1 MYLYYM
7 KGTLR
12 VDVRCI
18 IMISPHTV
26 SSSRAWMLV
35 SRSAPAQPSPA
46 QPSPA
51 QPCTAPSH
59 ASWPAGVTPLE
70 MMNNIS
76 NKMLKYVNL
85 FSYLAKKSLSRA
97 HRWYLYNAAA
107 GVRARASNEPSRSSK
122 LYNYEEDA
130 SPGWKWLLPLSHL
143 RIYEMKTVFE
153 IGINP

>member
-12 VDVRCI
+12 VDSRCI
-18 IMISPHTV
+18 IMISLHTV

-35 SRSAPAQPSPA
+35 SRSAPAQHSPAQHSPA
-46 QPSPA
+46 QPS
-51 QPCTAPSH
+51 TAPSH

-107 GVRARASNEPSRSSK
+107 GVRARGSNEPSRSWSTI
-122 LYNYEEDA
+122 NHGEDPT
-130 SPGWKWLLPLSHL
+130 SGWKCLICTPGYYHFY
-143 RIYEMKTVFE
+143 I
-153 IGINP
+153 